1 MKDFRDTWLAQS
13 VEQATL
19 DLRVEFKPHVG
30 HRVYLKKEEEEE
42 EIL

>member
-19 DLRVEFKPHVG
+19 DLRVEFKPLVG
-30 HRVYLKKEEEEE
+30 HRVYLKKEEEKK
-42 EIL
+42 IL